1 MPFDPESFIQNLAKY
16 PELLKIFN
24 DLAESLGGKDDLLD
38 LIDQIK
44 KNKFDFATWQERLEE
59 RINSEKIRQK
69 WSAFLVGFW
78 GDEEL
83 QHFKISLDLHSA
95 TVNAYKS
102 MGIRFHQ
109 LLKEIPAEDGDE
121 IRAGLNRYAYLILKR
136 SIITCGKCGH
146 RYYAD
151 DAVNRN
157 DQIRCPECNTQ
168 FPFCE

>member
-1 MPFDPESFIQNLAKY
+1 MPFDPESFIQNLAEY
-16 PELLKIFN
+16 PELLKIIN
-24 DLAESLGGKDDLLD
+24 HLAESLGGKDDLLD

-59 RINSEKIRQK
+59 QKDSEKIRDK
-69 WSAFLVGFW
+69 WKAFWVGFK
-78 GDEEL
+78 GDEDL

-95 TVNAYKS
+95 TVEIYKK
-102 MGIRFHQ
+102 MGRKFHQ
-109 LLKEIPAEDGDE
+109 LLKQIPVEDGDE
-121 IRAGLNRYAYLILKR
+121 IRAGLSRYAYLILKR
-136 SIITCGKCGH
+136 YRITCGKCGH

>member
-59 RINSEKIRQK
+59 QKDSEKIRGK
-69 WSAFLVGFW
+69 WEAFWVGFE
-78 GDEEL
+78 GDEDS

-95 TVNAYKS
+95 TVEIYKK
-102 MGIRFHQ
+102 MGRKFHQ
-109 LLKEIPAEDGDE
+109 LLKQIPTEDGDE
-121 IRAGLNRYAYLILKR
+121 IRAGLSRYAYLILKR
-136 SIITCGKCGH
+136 YRITCGKCGH
-146 RYYAD
+146 KYYAD

-157 DQIRCPECNTQ
+157 DQIRCPECNTR
-168 FPFCE
+168 FPIE

>member
-24 DLAESLGGKDDLLD
+24 DLTESLGGKDDLLD

-59 RINSEKIRQK
+59 RIKSEKIRQK

-95 TVNAYKS
+95 TVNAYKG
-102 MGIRFHQ
+102 MGIRFHR
-109 LLKEIPAEDGDE
+109 LLKQITGEDGDE

-157 DQIRCPECNTQ
+157 DQIRCPECNTR
-168 FPFCE
+168 FLFSS

>member
-59 RINSEKIRQK
+59 QKDSEKIRQK

-78 GDEEL
+78 GDEDL

-95 TVNAYKS
+95 TVETYKI
-102 MGIRFHQ
+102 MGRKFHQ
-109 LLKEIPAEDGDE
+109 LLKQITGEDGDE
-121 IRAGLNRYAYLILKR
+121 IRAGLNRYAVLIVKR
-136 SIITCGKCGH
+136 SRITCGKCGQE
-146 RYYAD
+146 YYAD

-157 DQIRCPECNTQ
+157 DQIRCPECNTR
-168 FPFCE
+168 FPK

>member
-1 MPFDPESFIQNLAKY
+1 LPFDPESFIQNLAKY

-59 RINSEKIRQK
+59 QKDSEKIRQK

-78 GDEEL
+78 GDEDL
-83 QHFKISLDLHSA
+83 QHFKSLDLHSA
-95 TVNAYKS
+95 TVEIYKT
-102 MGIRFHQ
+102 MGRKFDQ
-109 LLKEIPAEDGDE
+109 LLKQITGEDGDE
-121 IRAGLNRYAYLILKR
+121 IRAGLNRYAYLIIKR
-136 SIITCGKCGH
+136 SRITCGKCGH
-146 RYYAD
+146 KYYAD

-157 DQIRCPECNTQ
+157 DQIRCPECNTR
-168 FPFCE
+168 FPK

>member
-16 PELLKIFN
+16 PELLKIFSN
-24 DLAESLGGKDDLLD
+24 LAESLGGKDDLLD

-44 KNKFDFATWQERLEE
+44 KKKFDFATWQERLEE
-59 RINSEKIRQK
+59 QKDSEKIRGK
-69 WSAFLVGFW
+69 WEAFWVGFE
-78 GDEEL
+78 GDEDS

-95 TVNAYKS
+95 TVETYKI
-102 MGIRFHQ
+102 MGRKFHQ
-109 LLKEIPAEDGDE
+109 LLKQIPVEDGDE

-136 SIITCGKCGH
+136 SRITCGKCGH

-168 FPFCE
+168 FPFSS

>member
-59 RINSEKIRQK
+59 QKDSEKIRQK

-78 GDEEL
+78 GDEDL
-83 QHFKISLDLHSA
+83 QHFKSLDLHSA
-95 TVNAYKS
+95 TVEIYKT
-102 MGIRFHQ
+102 MGRKFDQ
-109 LLKEIPAEDGDE
+109 LLKQITGEDGDE
-121 IRAGLNRYAYLILKR
+121 IRAGLNRYAYLIIKR
-136 SIITCGKCGH
+136 SRITCGKCGH
-146 RYYAD
+146 KYYAD

-157 DQIRCPECNTQ
+157 DQIRCPECNTR
-168 FPFCE
+168 FPK